1 MSSTELFR
9 SSTESPKRYIKQKTD
24 RYIKQKND
32 RETFKKLVPFFF
44 FSTFYHKPKTFTV
57 AKYEQCEVFALPDI
71 QVTVPSLKQLMCHS
85 YGHRS
90 WNSNSLQISSETGF
104 WAIYI

>member
-1 MSSTELFR
+1 MMETWTNSVHVRHINGSSGMSSTELLR

-44 FSTFYHKPKTFTV
+44 FFNFLSQTKNIY
-57 AKYEQCEVFALPDI
+57 
-71 QVTVPSLKQLMCHS
+71 
-85 YGHRS
+85 
-90 WNSNSLQISSETGF
+90 SS
-104 WAIYI
+104 